1 MRVLFLVFLALLI
14 GAFATSAGKMTLQ
27 LEKAWEG
34 KSVNDL
40 IATKGQPDQKLDDGQ
55 GGQIFVYST
64 YESEPGAE
72 PSPGGTSSP
81 GGGSGG
87 GRGSGRHGGGS
98 GGGGSSR
105 RGSSGTTYLVHER
118 FWIAADG
125 HIYRVTYQLEGE

>member
-14 GAFATSAGKMTLQ
+14 GACATSAGKMTPQ

-55 GGQIFVYST
+55 GGQIFAYST

-81 GGGSGG
+81 
-87 GRGSGRHGGGS
+87 GGGS